1 VGLITAFAFSRF
13 DALEDCRAQGRG
25 RSPHIFT
32 RSNSNFAQYLGSQLC
47 IEGECAG
54 EGIALWH

>member
-1 VGLITAFAFSRF
+1 MGLITAFAFSRF

-32 RSNSNFAQYLGSQLC
+32 RSNSNFAQYLGSRLRVSAQVR
-47 IEGECAG
+47 E
-54 EGIALWH
+54 